1 MFKRVL
7 LILSGL
13 ALLQPSPAQGQL
25 TPWYQWTLLPPG
37 VMDEI
42 IGEASGETAWN
53 SISAMGGFNR
63 DRLPAEYE
71 GTFFEAEYV
80 LDQLLGYGLP
90 GAEIVRFPGGSVWD
104 GVKGELWEVS
114 PLRRKLASYQDLRAM
129 LASGSASA
137 DVRTELVWVG
147 GGTAEEVERADVAGK
162 IAVTEGSIGG
172 AYRLACQER
181 GAVGVVSIGNS
192 RPHFD
197 PLQIPWSSVGSRGQ
211 SGESACFG
219 FFIPPREAETL
230 KARLLQGEAIT
241 VHAQVE
247 ATRRSYEMPDPVAHI
262 PGTDPDAPEIILSA
276 HLFEGYV
283 KQGAND
289 NLSGSAALLEVARTL
304 HTLIDEGRIPRPRR
318 TIRFL
323 WGPEYSGTG
332 PWVVANKEL
341 MERTLANI
349 NLDMVGEW
357 LSLNKG
363 FMTLVRTT
371 YGGPHFINDVM
382 ENYYRFVG
390 EGNRERIQNRRDF
403 PRIPRRIVAPSGA
416 DEPFYYSIETHY
428 GSSDHMVFND
438 WGVQVPG
445 IMMIAWPDQWY
456 HTSGDRADK
465 ADPTQLKRVVIIAAA
480 GAYTVASANDD
491 MAKRLAGEIASNGT
505 RRLGHQFMMGLERL
519 NHAEGDDLST
529 AYRWARAHVEAS
541 LENEVATLETVLQL
555 AEDGEAVGEYVGSM
569 QNAVAEVAE
578 AHLSALD
585 VHMRVVAEG
594 LGVAPASPDLTDLE
608 LRAQST
614 VPRQTPL
621 VKRDGYRGWQ
631 THLGAVAEADLARY
645 PADGVSNT
653 GELRLLIDG
662 RRSVLDIKKAL
673 DAQSREPSDLQAIF
687 NYIEVLKLAGLVE
700 TDEEGD

>member
-1 MFKRVL
+1 MFNRAL
-7 LILSGL
+7 LILAVA
-13 ALLQPSPAQGQL
+13 ALLPPAPTQGQV
-25 TPWYQWTLLPPG
+25 TPWYQWTLLPAE

-42 IGEASGETAWN
+42 IGESSGETAWN

-63 DRLPAEYE
+63 DRLAAEYE
-71 GTFFEAEYV
+71 GTFFEAEYI
-80 LDQLLGYGLP
+80 LDELIRHGLP

-104 GVKGELWEVS
+104 GIKGELWEVS

-129 LASGSASA
+129 LANGSTDA
-137 DVRTELVWVG
+137 DVTAELVWVG
-147 GGTAEEVERADVAGK
+147 SGTDAEVEAAGVAGK
-162 IAVTEGSIGG
+162 IAVTDGSIGG
-172 AYRLACQER
+172 AARLACRER
-181 GAVGVVSIGNS
+181 GALGVVAIGNS

-197 PLQIPWSSVGSRGQ
+197 PLQIPWSGVGSRGAPAG
-211 SGESACFG
+211 SGCFG

-230 KARLLQGEAIT
+230 KTRLLRGETIT

-247 ATRRSYEMPDPVAHI
+247 ATMRSYEMPDPVAYI
-262 PGTDPDAPEIILSA
+262 PGTDPEAPEIILSA

-304 HTLIDEGRIPRPRR
+304 HTLIEDGRIPRPRR

-403 PRIPRRIVAPSGA
+403 PLVPRRIVAPSGA

-456 HTSGDRADK
+456 HTSGDRPDK
-465 ADPTQLKRVVIIAAA
+465 SDPTQLKRVVIIAAA
-480 GAYTVASANDD
+480 GAYTVAAADD
-491 MAKRLAGEIASNGT
+491 AMAMRLAGEIASNGT
-505 RRLGHQFMMGLERL
+505 RRLGHQFVMGLERL
-519 NHAEGDDLST
+519 NHATGPDLNQS
-529 AYRWARAHVEAS
+529 YRWARAHVEAG
-541 LENEVATLETVLQL
+541 LANESATLATVLQL
-555 AEDGEAVGEYVGSM
+555 ADDGEAVGAHM
-569 QNAVAEVAE
+569 AVMDQTLRSVAQ
-578 AHLSALD
+578 AHLTALD
-585 VHMRVVAEG
+585 AHMAVVAAG
-594 LGVAPASPDLTDLE
+594 LGVSPASLALSE
-608 LRAQST
+608 MEVRAESS
-614 VPRQTPL
+614 VPRPTAL

-631 THLGAVAEADLARY
+631 RHLQAVPEAELADL
-645 PADGVSNT
+645 PFDGVANT

-662 RRSVLDIKKAL
+662 TRSVLDIKKAL
-673 DAQSREPSDLQAIF
+673 DAQSRDTSDLQAIF
-687 NYIEVLKLAGLVE
+687 NYIEVLRRAGLVE
-700 TDEEGD
+700 M